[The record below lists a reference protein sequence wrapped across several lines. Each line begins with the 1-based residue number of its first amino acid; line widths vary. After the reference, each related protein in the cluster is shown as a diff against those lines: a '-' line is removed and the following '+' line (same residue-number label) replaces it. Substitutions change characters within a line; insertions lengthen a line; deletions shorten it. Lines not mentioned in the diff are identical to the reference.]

1 MNNRVTRIPV
11 RWARRMP
18 DPNITGVH
26 THFMLVPANSLPAG
40 IPLDPNPR
48 EQNVNR
54 PVYRKVERSLRQ
66 DDEGVDGTFHLKHRG
81 ITLIA
86 SHVKRVVKG
95 APGGLDLYELFFPSG
110 YGILDGGHSYKI
122 VLKAQGDEDVPDN
135 EYIKLEVITGLDRES
150 LVTDIAGGRNTSIQ
164 VHTKSLL
171 DLDKKFDFLK
181 EELEQ
186 FGWAQQVAWREN
198 DKGSVDV
205 VDVIARLSCF
215 DIATY
220 PNRYA
225 HPVEAYRRKSSMLTR
240 FKNHP
245 ERYERLTPIVR
256 DVLFL
261 YDWIAYDAEQRW
273 QKVGGASGTGGK
285 YGRLEMAEHRKP
297 GRPAFTFP
305 FLEGETSDH
314 RLRPPVVLPILA
326 TFRLLLEPAEG
337 NEPVRWRNGF
347 SEVFT
352 IWRDVG
358 GQLLRVFYEHFTTT
372 GRDLH
377 ASGRS
382 TALWRSLYNEMA
394 VSLADRQQASSIESG
409 DRRDTREPLTLE
421 DIESSEMTPPDRYIA
436 RQHSAGFE
444 KPTEGGESQ

>member
-1 MNNRVTRIPV
+1 MTERVAHIPV

-18 DPNITGVH
+18 DPNINGVH

-54 PVYRKVERSLRQ
+54 PVYRTVQRSLRQ
-66 DDEGVDGTFHLKHRG
+66 DDEGVPGTFHLKHRG

-86 SHVKRVVKG
+86 SQVKKIGKG
-95 APGGLDLYELFFPSG
+95 GPGGLDLYELFFPSG
-110 YGILDGGHSYKI
+110 YGIVDGGHSYKI
-122 VLKAQGDEDVPDN
+122 VLKAQGDEAVPDD
-135 EYIKLEVITGLDRES
+135 EYIKLEVITGLDGES

-181 EELEQ
+181 EELAQ
-186 FGWAQQVAWREN
+186 LDWANQVAWREN
-198 DKGSVDV
+198 DHGIVDV

-215 DIATY
+215 DIETY
-220 PNRYA
+220 PDRHT
-225 HPVEAYRRKSSMLTR
+225 HPVDAYRRKSSMLTR
-240 FKNHP
+240 FKTRP
-245 ERYERLTPIVR
+245 ERYKRLIPIVS

-261 YDWIAYDAEQRW
+261 HDWIAYDAEQRW
-273 QKVGGASGTGGK
+273 QAVGGASGTGGK
-285 YGRLEMAEHRKP
+285 YGRLEMAEHRKA

-305 FLEGETSDH
+305 FLDAETSDH

-326 TFRLLLEPAEG
+326 TFRLLLEPDSTAEAVEG
-337 NEPVRWRNGF
+337 CQPVRWRNGF
-347 SEVFT
+347 SEALVV
-352 IWRDVG
+352 WKELG
-358 GQLLRVFYEHFTTT
+358 GQLLRVFYEHFTST

-382 TALWRSLYNEMA
+382 PALWRSLCNEMV
-394 VSLADRQQASSIESG
+394 VSLTDQDPFGGSEIDIGTGRFL
-409 DRRDTREPLTLE
+409 DLE
-421 DIESSEMTPPDRYIA
+421 DIEKSDMTPLDKYLA
-436 RQHSAGFE
+436 RQQL
-444 KPTEGGESQ
+444 TVQRT